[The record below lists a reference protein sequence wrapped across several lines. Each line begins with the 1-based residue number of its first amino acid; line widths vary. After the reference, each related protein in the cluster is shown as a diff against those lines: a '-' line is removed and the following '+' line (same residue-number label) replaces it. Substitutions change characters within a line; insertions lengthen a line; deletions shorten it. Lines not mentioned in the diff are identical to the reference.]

1 MKKLFI
7 MAMLV
12 ASTATAFAQDALK
25 TILKSKDYSEA
36 KSLLASNLSTLTA
49 EQKAKAYNK
58 LVELSMVKVKKEKDI
73 MSANQLA
80 KQFGQGKEEPV
91 DNAGMYAAL
100 ANALK
105 DAMECDKYDNMPND
119 KGKVAPKYHKSN
131 QTKLWLDRVHLI
143 SAGQDASDK
152 NDNKTAFENYAL
164 YVESG
169 VAPLFAD
176 MDKSSAPDTYLSEV
190 ARVAGVIA
198 YQDKDYDTAN
208 KYIDVALGDTATYKD
223 ALSLKMLVMQQ
234 QMKTHEDSVK
244 CLTEFEKLYA
254 KDSNNETIFTNLATI
269 YGQLGMKD
277 KQAAFIQQRLTA
289 MPNDFMALA
298 VKGQAEMN
306 ESKWDEAIAD
316 FKKAAAVKDDAL
328 VLTWLGFCLTNKAAD
343 LANVADQKPLVEE
356 TKDCLEKARQL
367 DPNQKR
373 ANWRY
378 LLYRTYYNLYGEND
392 ARTKELAQ

>member
-12 ASTATAFAQDALK
+12 VSTTTAFAQDALK

-36 KSLLASNLSTLTA
+36 KSLLTSNLSTLTA

>member
-12 ASTATAFAQDALK
+12 VSTATAFAQDALK

-36 KSLLASNLSTLTA
+36 KSLLTSNLSTLTA

-176 MDKSSAPDTYLSEV
+176 MDKSSAPDT
-190 ARVAGVIA
+190 
-198 YQDKDYDTAN
+198 
-208 KYIDVALGDTATYKD
+208 
-223 ALSLKMLVMQQ
+223 
-234 QMKTHEDSVK
+234 
-244 CLTEFEKLYA
+244 
-254 KDSNNETIFTNLATI
+254 
-269 YGQLGMKD
+269 
-277 KQAAFIQQRLTA
+277 
-289 MPNDFMALA
+289 
-298 VKGQAEMN
+298 
-306 ESKWDEAIAD
+306 
-316 FKKAAAVKDDAL
+316 
-328 VLTWLGFCLTNKAAD
+328 
-343 LANVADQKPLVEE
+343 
-356 TKDCLEKARQL
+356 
-367 DPNQKR
+367 
-373 ANWRY
+373 
-378 LLYRTYYNLYGEND
+378 
-392 ARTKELAQ
+392 

>member
-12 ASTATAFAQDALK
+12 VSTATAFAQDALK

-36 KSLLASNLSTLTA
+36 KSLLTSNLSTLTA

-289 MPNDFMALA
+289 MPNDFMAHA

-306 ESKWDEAIAD
+306 ESKWDEAIVD
-316 FKKAAAVKDDAL
+316 FKKAAAVKDDPL
-328 VLTWLGFCLTNKAAD
+328 VLTWLGFCLTNKAAG

-367 DPNQKR
+367 DPNQER

-378 LLYRTYYNLYGEND
+378 LLYSTYYNLYGEND

>member
-36 KSLLASNLSTLTA
+36 KSLLTSNLSTLTA